1 MLLNEISTEQLVK
14 EAEEVAQELAEKGAF
29 GREGNTKLTTQ
40 LRKIYDYFLKI
51 KRELEKGS
59 SDEKIK
65 EKLYLIR
72 PKIAYAVSR
81 SKERK
86 ALGLKPL
93 QEKMEPW
100 IREFREPKRDLE
112 KLIQFMESVISFY
125 KYETSK

>member
-1 MLLNEISTEQLVK
+1 MLLNEISTQQLVK
-14 EAEEVAQELAEKGAF
+14 EAEEVAKELAKRGAF

-40 LRKIYDYFLKI
+40 LRKIYDYLLKI
-51 KRELEKGS
+51 KREVEKGS

-100 IREFREPKRDLE
+100 IHEFREPKRDLE